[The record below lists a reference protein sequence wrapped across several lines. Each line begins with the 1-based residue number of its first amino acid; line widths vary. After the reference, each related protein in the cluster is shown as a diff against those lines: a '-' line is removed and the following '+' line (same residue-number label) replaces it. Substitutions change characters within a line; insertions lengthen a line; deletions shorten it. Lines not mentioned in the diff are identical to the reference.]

1 MSQDFMPSGRARVA
15 GVMGW
20 PVGHSLSPR
29 LHGYWL
35 RQYAI
40 DGVYVPLAV
49 PPDRLEQALR
59 ALPSLG
65 FRGVNL
71 TVPHKQAA
79 LSFVDRTDST
89 ARRVGAINTILVG
102 ENGQLEGLNT
112 DVYGFAE
119 NLRAVGLDPKTLPS
133 KTAAVLGAGGAARAV
148 VAALQDMGFA
158 EVRIVNRSRER
169 AERLIETLG
178 GKLRFVEKT
187 RTNEA
192 LENAS
197 LLVNATSLGMTGE
210 PPLSIDLAALPK
222 EAWVADAVYTP
233 LMTGLLRQASARG
246 NRIVDGLGMLLHQ
259 ARPAFAAWFGVEP
272 EVTEAL
278 RRHVMGVA

>member
-1 MSQDFMPSGRARVA
+1 MSQDFMPGGRARVS